1 MPDDEGER
9 GPDVEGE
16 ETAETD
22 AASALLMTERKA
34 AKSRQWECAGCGNE
48 RGEKRAYI
56 PEEKERNSGAR
67 RDGTG

>member
-1 MPDDEGER
+1 MPEDEGER

-34 AKSRQWECAGCGNE
+34 AGSRRWKCADCGNE
-48 RGEKRAYI
+48 RW
-56 PEEKERNSGAR
+56 EEDVCTHKERR
-67 RDGTG
+67 RAG